1 MAAPLVVAALISAG
15 TQLLMNRNQ
24 PTGQFQPA
32 SFNRPPAP
40 TFQPPPT
47 VQQENPLQSM
57 IMKAFLKKQTG
68 LGATPS
74 MPMPRGPTGLG
85 DFGPMR
91 QPPPIS
97 PRGF

>member
-1 MAAPLVVAALISAG
+1 MPAPLVVAALISAG

-32 SFNRPPAP
+32 SFSRSPTPA
-40 TFQPPPT
+40 FQPPPA
-47 VQQENPLQSM
+47 QRGNPLQSM
-57 IMKAFLKKQTG
+57 IMEAFLKKQTG

-85 DFGPMR
+85 DFGLMR
-91 QPPPIS
+91 QPPPIG